1 MVEED
6 EYACVN
12 KAQLKIKDNSGIKK
26 KKKKK
31 SKKETEKTIVS
42 EVKQQIKQQKNTDS
56 KTKAELAFL
65 KMQEKMA
72 SKKSKETD
80 PEKQKAPGYKSQTVT
95 EEKKQTNKK
104 KYCRQLKFEEYN
116 KTRKCSST
124 APVISRRIT
133 EDEENYDPEE
143 VFAAL
148 TDTMQHIH
156 STDLLSNDD
165 AASGVSHSMDISAI
179 NDTVRD
185 NWQVYLD
192 PSQTG
197 TTSPR
202 SMDLPSNDDSAPGVP
217 RNMDLPSNEDSA
229 PGVPRSVD
237 LPSND
242 DPAPEVP
249 RNMNL
254 PSIDDPAPGVSQCG
268 LTFE

>member
-1 MVEED
+1 MT
-6 EYACVN
+6 N
-12 KAQLKIKDNSGIKK
+12 TKTNNGPKK
-26 KKKKK
+26 
-31 SKKETEKTIVS
+31 T
-42 EVKQQIKQQKNTDS
+42 
-56 KTKAELAFL
+56 
-65 KMQEKMA
+65 
-72 SKKSKETD
+72 
-80 PEKQKAPGYKSQTVT
+80 
-95 EEKKQTNKK
+95 
-104 KYCRQLKFEEYN
+104 QLKFEESN
-116 KTRKCSST
+116 ETRKCSST

-156 STDLLSNDD
+156 STDLPSNDD

-192 PSQTG
+192 PSQVG

-217 RNMDLPSNEDSA
+217 RNMDLPSIDDSA

-242 DPAPEVP
+242 DPAQEVP
-249 RNMNL
+249 RSMDL
-254 PSIDDPAPGVSQCG
+254 PSIDDSAPGVPRGVDLLSNDDPARSPSQYG
-268 LTFE
+268 LTFD